1 MKMLR
6 QTFVW
11 LVALGLAA
19 CSGGGGS
26 EGAPPFGGGPGTTP
40 PTSSATAVD
49 VIASAVQIGSG
60 GDQVTI
66 SAIVKGSGN
75 VALADAPVTFSTDS
89 GTLTA
94 ASTVADK
101 AGVATATLAAGA
113 NKSNRNITVTATS
126 GGASGVIVIPVV
138 GTVLTYAGV
147 TTVTLSN
154 TATVGVKAVDS
165 KGAVIAGLVV
175 TASSSLANGLSANS
189 VTTDSQGTATL
200 TYTATNA
207 GSDKLKFDAAGATVT
222 ATIQISAEAFSFISP
237 APGKKIPVGTTS
249 PLTLQYLSN
258 GAPVANATILFAV
271 TAGNITPSGVTGANG
286 QVTVSVT
293 STTASPATVQATFT
307 NSGTGASAQAT
318 LPIEFVAQ
326 APFKLVLQVAPTAVG
341 PNPGGATAQ
350 QARVLATV
358 TDVSGNPASGIG
370 VNFNRVSDPSGGNLS
385 LASATT
391 DSSGQ
396 ASVQF
401 IAGPNTTASNGV
413 VLRATVATDSAVF
426 GDATMTVSQ
435 SALFIALGTGN
446 VISNIDPQTYKKDW
460 VVYVTDANGVAVPNI
475 TLTIKVLPLRYGKG
489 ELTFVAPRWR
499 YQTNAV
505 FCANEDN
512 GGGNSANAYNGV
524 LDPGEDFNLNGAL
537 EPGNVISVT
546 TSTQLTAASSGTLT
560 TDATGR
566 GTVSLIY
573 AESYVPWVEV
583 KLRAEAV
590 VTGTESF
597 KEAVFTV
604 GGASEDFTSATNPPA
619 GAISPFGYGATSGV
633 PSCSE
638 KD

>member
-40 PTSSATAVD
+40 PASSATAVD

-89 GTLTA
+89 GTLTSV
-94 ASTVADK
+94 STVADK
-101 AGVATATLAAGA
+101 TGVATATLAAGA

-126 GGASGVIVIPVV
+126 GGATGQIIIPVV

-154 TATVGVKAVDS
+154 TTSVGVKAVDS
-165 KGAVIAGLVV
+165 KGAVISGLPVSV
-175 TASSSLANGLSANS
+175 SSSLNNGLSANS
-189 VTTDSQGTATL
+189 VTTDAQGAATL

-207 GSDKLKFDAAGATVT
+207 GSDNLKFDAAGATVT
-222 ATIQISAEAFSFISP
+222 AAIKISAEAFSFISP
-237 APGKKIPVGTTS
+237 VAGTKIAVGTTS
-249 PLTLQYLSN
+249 QVTLQYLSS
-258 GAPVANATILFAV
+258 GAPVANATILFAI
-271 TAGNITPSGVTGANG
+271 TAGSVTPSGVTGSNG

-307 NSGTGASAQAT
+307 NTGTGASAQAT
-318 LPIEFVAQ
+318 LPVQFVAGTP
-326 APFKLVLQVAPTAVG
+326 AKLVLQTTPTAVG

-350 QARVLATV
+350 QARILATV
-358 TDVSGNPASGIG
+358 TDAAGNPVSGIA
-370 VNFNRVSDPSGGNLS
+370 VNFNRSADPSGGNLS

-391 DSSGQ
+391 DGSGQ

-413 VLRATVATDSAVF
+413 VLDATVATDS
-426 GDATMTVSQ
+426 TVTGRAFLTVNQ

-475 TLTIKVLPLRYGKG
+475 TLTIKVLPTRYRKG
-489 ELTFVAPRWR
+489 RLGFFAPGGWD
-499 YQTNAV
+499 YAAKPNVIT
-505 FCANEDN
+505 CANEDN
-512 GGGNSANAYNGV
+512 GGGNTANLYNGV
-524 LDPGEDFNLNGAL
+524 LDPGEDFNGNGAL

-546 TSTQLTAASSGTLT
+546 TSTQATAASTGVLI
-560 TDATGR
+560 TDSTGR

-573 AESYVPWVEV
+573 AESYSPWVEV
-583 KLRAEAV
+583 KLRAEAIV
-590 VTGTESF
+590 SGTESF
-597 KEAVFTV
+597 KEAIFFVP
-604 GGASEDFTSATNPPA
+604 ASTEDLSSATNPPA
-619 GAISPFGYGATSGV
+619 GFISPFGENV
-633 PSCSE
+633 CSTPN
-638 KD
+638 

>member
-6 QTFVW
+6 HTLVW
-11 LVALGLAA
+11 LVSLGLAA

-26 EGAPPFGGGPGTTP
+26 EGDSAFGGGTTP
-40 PTSSATAVD
+40 PTTSSATAVD

-66 SAIVKGSGN
+66 SAIVKGAGN

-89 GTLTA
+89 GTLTSV
-94 ASTVADK
+94 STVADDT
-101 AGVATATLAAGA
+101 GVATATLAAGA

-147 TTVTLSN
+147 TTVTLGGTTN
-154 TATVGVKAVDS
+154 VGVKAVDS
-165 KGAVIAGLVV
+165 KGAVISGLSVTVV
-175 TASSSLANGLSANS
+175 SSLNNGLSAS
-189 VTTDSQGTATL
+189 AATTDSQGTATL

-207 GSDKLKFDAAGATVT
+207 GSDSLKFDAAGATVT
-222 ATIQISAEAFSFISP
+222 AAIQISSEAFSFISP
-237 APGKKIPVGTTS
+237 EAGKKIPVGTSS
-249 PLTLQYLSN
+249 PVTLQYLSN
-258 GAPVANATILFAV
+258 GAPVANAIILFAV
-271 TAGNITPSGVTGANG
+271 TAGDITPSGVTGSNG

-293 STTASPATVQATFT
+293 STTASPATVQATYT
-307 NSGTGASAQAT
+307 NTGTGASAQAT
-318 LPIEFVAQ
+318 LPIEFVAN
-326 APFKLVLQVAPTAVG
+326 APARLVLQATPTAVG

-358 TDVSGNPASGIG
+358 TDAAGNPVSGIA
-370 VNFNRVSDPSGGNLS
+370 VNFNRISDPSGGNLS

-413 VLRATVATDSAVF
+413 VLRATVATNSTVF

-446 VISNIDPQTYKKDW
+446 VITNIDPQTYKKDW
-460 VVYVTDANGVAVPNI
+460 VVYVTDSNGVAVPNI
-475 TLTIKVLPLRYGKG
+475 TLTIKVLPMRYGKG
-489 ELTFVAPRWR
+489 GLTFATNRWV
-499 YQTNAV
+499 YLPNAV

-512 GGGNSANAYNGV
+512 GGGNPANAYNGV
-524 LDPGEDFNLNGAL
+524 LDAGEDFNGNGAL

-560 TDATGR
+560 TDSTGR

-573 AESYVPWVEV
+573 AESYAPWVEV

-597 KEAVFTV
+597 KEAIFVV
-604 GGASEDFTSATNPPA
+604 SGSSEDFSSATVPPA
-619 GAISPFGYGATSGV
+619 GVSSPFGVGVNGAD
-633 PSCSE
+633 PSCSVPN
-638 KD
+638 

>member
-6 QTFVW
+6 HTLVW
-11 LVALGLAA
+11 LISLGLVA
-19 CSGGGGS
+19 CSGGGGN
-26 EGAPPFGGGPGTTP
+26 EGESPFGGPGPTNP
-40 PTSSATAVD
+40 VSAATAVD

-66 SAIVKGSGN
+66 SAIVKGAGN

-89 GTLTA
+89 GTLT
-94 ASTVADK
+94 SVQTVADDT
-101 AGVATATLAAGA
+101 GVATATLAAGA
-113 NKSNRNITVTATS
+113 NKSNRNITVTARS
-126 GGASGVIVIPVV
+126 GGATGTIVIPVV

-147 TTVTLSN
+147 TTVTLGN
-154 TATVGVKAVDS
+154 TASVGVKAVDS
-165 KGAVIAGLVV
+165 RGAVIPGLAVAV
-175 TASSSLANGLSANS
+175 TSSLSNGLSSNTI
-189 VTTDSQGTATL
+189 TTDSQGTATL

-207 GSDKLKFDAAGATVT
+207 GSDSLRFDAAGATV
-222 ATIQISAEAFSFISP
+222 ASPIQISAEAFTFISP
-237 APGKKIPVGTTS
+237 TAGTRIPVGTTS
-249 PLTLQYLSN
+249 QVTLQYLSN
-258 GAPVANATILFAV
+258 GAPVANATILFAI
-271 TAGNITPSGVTGANG
+271 TAGSVTPSGVTGSDG
-286 QVTVSVT
+286 RVTVSVT
-293 STTASPATVQATFT
+293 SNTASPATVQATFT
-307 NSGTGASAQAT
+307 NTGTGASAQAT
-318 LPIEFVAQ
+318 LPVQFVAGTP
-326 APFKLVLQVAPTAVG
+326 ARLVLQTTPTAVG
-341 PNPGGATAQ
+341 PNPGVATAQ

-358 TDVSGNPASGIG
+358 TDAAGNPVSGIA
-370 VNFNRVSDPSGGNLS
+370 VNFNRVADPSGGNLS

-391 DSSGQ
+391 DGSGQ

-413 VLRATVATDSAVF
+413 VLRATVATDSTVF

-475 TLTIKVLPLRYGKG
+475 TLTIKVLPVRYGKG
-489 ELTFVAPRWR
+489 ALRYVAPRWD
-499 YQTNAV
+499 YAPGAV

-512 GGGNSANAYNGV
+512 GGGNPANAYNGV
-524 LDPGEDFNLNGAL
+524 LDAGEDFNLNGTL

-546 TSTQLTAASSGTLT
+546 TSTQLTAASSGTVT
-560 TDATGR
+560 TDSTGR

-597 KEAVFTV
+597 KEAIFTV
-604 GGASEDFTSATNPPA
+604 GGSSEDFTSAANPPA
-619 GAISPFGYGATSGV
+619 GALSPFGYGATSGV

-638 KD
+638 RD

>member
-6 QTFVW
+6 HTFVW
-11 LVALGLAA
+11 LVSLGLAA

-26 EGAPPFGGGPGTTP
+26 EGTSPFVDGNGNPPPA
-40 PTSSATAVD
+40 SSATAVD

-66 SAIVKGSGN
+66 SAIVKGAGN
-75 VALADAPVTFSTDS
+75 VALAAAPVTFSTDS
-89 GTLTA
+89 GTLTSA
-94 ASTVADK
+94 ATVSDK
-101 AGVATATLAAGA
+101 SGVATATLAAGA

-126 GGASGVIVIPVV
+126 GGVRGTIVIPVV
-138 GTVLTYAGV
+138 GTALTYAGV
-147 TTVTLSN
+147 TTVTLGN
-154 TATVGVKAVDS
+154 TASIGVKAVDS
-165 KGAVIAGLVV
+165 KGAVIAGLAV
-175 TASSSLANGLSANS
+175 TVTSSLNNGLSAGT
-189 VTTDSQGTATL
+189 VTTDAQGAATL

-207 GSDKLKFDAAGATVT
+207 GSDKVKFDAGGASVT
-222 ATIQISAEAFSFISP
+222 APIQISTEAFTFISP
-237 APGKKIPVGTTS
+237 VAGKKIPVGTSS
-249 PLTLQYLSN
+249 PVTLQYFSN
-258 GAPVANATILFAV
+258 GTAVANASILFAITGGSV
-271 TAGNITPSGVTGANG
+271 TPSGVTGSNG
-286 QVTVSVT
+286 QVTVFVT
-293 STTASPATVQATFT
+293 STTASPATVQATFMNT
-307 NSGTGASAQAT
+307 GTGLSVQAT

-326 APFKLVLQVAPTAVG
+326 APAKLVLQTTPTAVG

-350 QARVLATV
+350 QARILATV
-358 TDVSGNPASGIG
+358 TDAAGNPVSGIA

-391 DSSGQ
+391 DGSGQ

-413 VLRATVATDSAVF
+413 VLRATVASNSAVF

-489 ELTFVAPRWR
+489 KLTFTSGKGWQAL
-499 YQTNAV
+499 NDGSSV

-512 GGGNSANAYNGV
+512 GAGITANAYNGI
-524 LDPGEDFNLNGAL
+524 LDAGEDFNGSGSL

-546 TSTQLTAASSGTLT
+546 TSTQVTAASTGILT
-560 TDATGR
+560 TDASGR

-573 AESYVPWVEV
+573 AESYSPWVEV

-590 VTGTESF
+590 VAGTESF
-597 KEAVFTV
+597 KEAIFFVP
-604 GGASEDFTSATNPPA
+604 ALAEDFNSATVAPA
-619 GAISPFGYGATSGV
+619 GEVSPFGINACNI
-633 PSCSE
+633 PN
-638 KD
+638 